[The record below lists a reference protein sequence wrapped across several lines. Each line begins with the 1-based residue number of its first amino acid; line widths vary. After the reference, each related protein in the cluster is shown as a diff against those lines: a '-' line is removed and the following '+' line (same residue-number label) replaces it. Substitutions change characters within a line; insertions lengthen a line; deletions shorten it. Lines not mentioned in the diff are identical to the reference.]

1 MIELKAI
8 IGARKGKIG
17 DHNSSAIVSH
27 LGVASKT
34 CEDNGYDTNSDRL
47 SSFFPGLVKLGRGK
61 NLYIHANLTD
71 LDGFYIYL
79 SQNGFVL
86 RDSRIKMLDDKVE

>member
-34 CEDNGYDTNSDRL
+34 CEDNGYGTNSDRL
-47 SSFFPGLVKLGRGK
+47 SWAGEKIFTFMQ
-61 NLYIHANLTD
+61 T
-71 LDGFYIYL
+71 
-79 SQNGFVL
+79 
-86 RDSRIKMLDDKVE
+86 